1 MRFLLRKWVVFMN
14 SKFWFLT
21 KQSLKKK
28 FGSKWFIWVNIL
40 LAIVIIALININ
52 SIISFFGGD
61 FSKDTN
67 VLVIDKTEKSY
78 PIFKASLEN
87 VIADEEEKGA
97 INVKETKKSEKELK
111 KELKNNE
118 VVVVFDNNEEKFVTT
133 RVISKEKIDT
143 TTYQYLQQSLNAT
156 KTNIA
161 LIKTNT
167 DPNLLAKIS
176 SPMEIN
182 RVVLNDNKSVDE
194 NMEMIMGTVFPT
206 IILPFFMLIIF
217 LVQMIGGEIC
227 EEKTTKSMEIIISN
241 VSPKTH
247 LLSKVVASNIF
258 IISQGLLV
266 LLYAVIGLLINT
278 KGQGLNM
285 MPELGTIISTMNE
298 SGFTTK
304 LITLIPFAL
313 VIMILS
319 FLAYSLIAGILAS
332 MTTNMEDFQQIQTP
346 IMLVLL
352 AGYYLA
358 IMAGMFEGSTFI
370 KILSYV
376 PFLSCLVAPS
386 LYMIGQ
392 VGIIDLIISIVILI
406 AFIFLMVKYGLKVY
420 KVGILNYSN
429 EKIWSRFAKALKS
442 KDV

>member
-1 MRFLLRKWVVFMN
+1 MN
-14 SKFWFLT
+14 NKFWFLT

-67 VLVIDKTEKSY
+67 VLVIDKTEISY
-78 PIFKASLEN
+78 PIFKTALEN
-87 VIADEEEKGA
+87 VITDEEDKGT
-97 INVKETKKSEKELK
+97 IKVKETKKSEKALK
-111 KELKNNE
+111 KDLKDNE
-118 VVVVFDNNEEKFVTT
+118 VIVIFNNNEEKFVTT
-133 RVISKEKIDT
+133 KIISKSKIDNV
-143 TTYQYLQQSLNAT
+143 TYQYLQQSLNAT

-161 LIKTNT
+161 LVKTNT

-182 RVVLNDNKSVDE
+182 RVVLNDNKSIDE

-247 LLSKVVASNIF
+247 LLSKVVASNVF
-258 IISQGLLV
+258 IISQGLLL

-278 KGQGLNM
+278 KGQGLSM
-285 MPELGTIISTMNE
+285 MPELGTILSTMNE

-313 VIMILS
+313 VIMVLS

-358 IMAGMFEGSTFI
+358 IMAGMFEGSTLI

-392 VGIIDLIISIVILI
+392 VGIIDLIISIIILI
-406 AFIFLMVKYGLKVY
+406 IFIVLMVKYGLKVY

-429 EKIWSRFAKALKS
+429 EKIWNKFAKALKS

>member
-87 VIADEEEKGA
+87 VIADEEEKGT

-133 RVISKEKIDT
+133 KVISKEKIDN

-285 MPELGTIISTMNE
+285 MPELGTILSTMNE

-406 AFIFLMVKYGLKVY
+406 VFIFLMVKYGLKVY